1 MNKEIFGKRYQVLE
15 KIGEGG
21 MGRVYKVYDTVREK
35 NLALKEMSRSHVESP
50 VALLRFKNEFR
61 IMSEF
66 MHPDTVRVY
75 DFGTTTGKTPFM
87 TMEYIEGK
95 NLSELSNLS
104 VEQVV
109 DLLIKLA
116 RALGYIHSRLY
127 VHRDLKPDN
136 IKMLEDGSINLLDY
150 GLMSQLGVPAS
161 GRISGTI
168 YYLAPEVITG
178 GFIDEGTDLYSL
190 GVIAYE
196 LLTGSRPF
204 TGSRH
209 NVLKG
214 HLKVK
219 PEAPSKLRH
228 GIPARVDDLV
238 MKLLEKDKDKRY
250 RNTQELLEDLLI
262 LAGREKP
269 IETVEQKQGYIY
281 SSKLIGRDKELKEF
295 RQVLEKLEHGK
306 GGSIFIGAPAG
317 LGKTRLMNEMKTMA
331 ELEEIHTVFPER
343 RVSGG
348 RVFGLIEELVHQ
360 LTPLI
365 APDKKED
372 EEFSLTPAIDKL
384 KNLLKDE
391 EAGAKQDEIVKELK
405 ELFSALTAKSPLAL
419 FLDDLQWVDLKS
431 LQVLN
436 EILRM
441 GTKHRIYIVC
451 GFRNDE
457 VDKTSPLWHTVEEKI
472 TRYLE
477 LLPLTFYQ
485 TSLLIDNL
493 LYPTEV
499 SSSFKDYCFRN
510 SGGNVFDL
518 LEFMRHLVTE
528 GHLTL
533 SGNKWLEPVNIDEI
547 SLSETLE
554 DRMIKRINS
563 LGEKIR
569 GLAEAASILQDDLNL
584 ESWFEISGYSTDEFY
599 NSIDLLMQNQVMV
612 RVENDYQFSHDKIQN
627 ILYINLSEAD
637 KKELHKKAAEFFE
650 TKIEQENQKLI
661 NIIARH
667 YVKSG
672 EKQKAV
678 EFSLKAAALAEKA
691 GADWEAF
698 AHFKNAVLFLEETPD
713 YPDQDT
719 VLLNIYEKTAKFSS
733 AAWIDA
739 LTCLGWIG
747 KAIEHY
753 EKIKDIDKVFDLSL
767 SYVVNSAITSNYRAA
782 REKIAE
788 VIEVC
793 KVEKGSLTW
802 AILFGAGVCLV
813 DWYQGFQMDCFNNA
827 VAAIEIFEKQLDTIP
842 KEAWP
847 AYSWSVFW
855 RDKARAYLGEPVI
868 LANIQKI
875 RNMADE
881 GKSDLTIYWHSLTA
895 VIARYAMSGRHAQM
909 QEWEHIASQL
919 SRDMGKI
926 YWFECWISHSY
937 LYAALDY
944 GEFLQLENHI
954 ARVQASPD
962 PYQVRLAFLFRGRLR
977 LIEGKYREAEENL
990 KRFLEMEEK
999 SPDNSLLE
1007 GYIYLAATY
1016 LQMGRSDEA
1025 RELIEEGSALALEGK
1040 LQNPLYQMQFNRLK
1054 AEFAISLEKYIPA
1067 EQYLEK
1073 ASELAEQLDN
1083 PIQKGFIHKTKGL
1096 MLLKRGEKE
1105 QGLEELEKAKEWFL
1119 SINNKYQAGQVL
1131 MVIESQTLPSLK
1143 GTVSMKSGEGK
1154 DLKTDFEG
1162 IEDDTRDEQSV
1173 DKHILQKKTVS
1184 IHSGSITD
1192 VEKTEMDQTVTDV

>member
-1 MNKEIFGKRYQVLE
+1 MNKDNFGKRYQVLE

-21 MGRVYKVYDTVREK
+21 MGRVYKVYDTVLEK

-75 DFGTTTGKTPFM
+75 DFGTSVGKTPFI

-95 NLSELSNLS
+95 NLSELSGLS

-109 DLLIKLA
+109 ELLIKLA

-136 IKMLEDGSINLLDY
+136 IKLLEDNSINLLDY
-150 GLMSQLGVPAS
+150 GLMSQLGVPSS
-161 GRISGTI
+161 GKISGTI

-190 GVIAYE
+190 GVIGYE

-204 TGSRH
+204 TGSRQ

-219 PEAPSKLRH
+219 PEDPSKLRPE
-228 GIPARVDDLV
+228 IPARVNNV
-238 MKLLEKDKDKRY
+238 IMKLLEKDKDKRY
-250 RNTQELLEDLLI
+250 RNTQKLLEDLLI
-262 LAGREKP
+262 IAGKEEP

-281 SSKLIGRDKELKEF
+281 SSKLIGRDNELKEF
-295 RQVLEKLEHGK
+295 RKILETQENRK

-317 LGKTRLMNEMKTMA
+317 LGKTRLMNEMKTLA
-331 ELEEIHTVFPER
+331 ELDEIPTIFPER
-343 RVSGG
+343 RGSGG
-348 RVFGLIEELVHQ
+348 RVFGLIEELVNQ
-360 LTPLI
+360 MKPI
-365 APDKKED
+365 VASGKPG
-372 EEFSLTPAIDKL
+372 EESLTLVIDNL

-391 EAGAKQDEIVKELK
+391 EAGSRQDEIVKQLK
-405 ELFSALTAKSPLAL
+405 ALFSGFAGKSPLAL

-436 EILRM
+436 DILRM
-441 GTKHRIYIVC
+441 SVDHPIIIIC
-451 GFRNDE
+451 GFRNNE
-457 VDKTSPLWHTVEEKI
+457 IDKTSPLWHTVEEKI
-472 TRYLE
+472 TRYIE

-499 SSSFKDYCFRN
+499 TSSFKDYCFRN
-510 SGGNVFDL
+510 SGGNIFDL

-528 GHLTL
+528 GHLTI
-533 SGNKWLEPVNIDEI
+533 SGNKWLEPVNINEI
-547 SLSETLE
+547 SLPETLE
-554 DRMIKRINS
+554 GRMIKRINN

-569 GLAEAASILQDDLNL
+569 VLAETASILQDDLNL
-584 ESWFEISGYSTDEFY
+584 ESWFEISGYDVNEFY
-599 NSIDLLMQNQVMV
+599 HSIDLLMHNQVMV
-612 RVENDYQFSHDKIQN
+612 KVENDYQFSHDKIQN

-650 TKIEQENQKLI
+650 TKSHHENQKLI
-661 NIIARH
+661 NIIAKH
-667 YVKSG
+667 YVKAG
-672 EKQKAV
+672 EKHKAI

-698 AHFKNAVLFLEETPD
+698 AHFKDAVHFLEETPD
-713 YPDQDT
+713 YPDKDS
-719 VLLNIYEKTAKFSS
+719 VLLTIYEKTAKFSS

-753 EKIKDIDKVFDLSL
+753 EEVNDTNKVFDLSL
-767 SYVVNSAITSNYRAA
+767 SYVVNSAISSNYKAA
-782 REKIAE
+782 RDKIPE
-788 VIEVC
+788 IIEVC
-793 KVEKGSLTW
+793 KVEKDSLSW
-802 AILFGAGVCLV
+802 AILYGAGVCLV
-813 DWYQGFQMDCFNNA
+813 DWYQGYQMDCFNNA
-827 VAAIEIFEKQLDTIP
+827 VTSIEIFEKQLDTMP

-847 AYSWSVFW
+847 AYSWAVFW
-855 RDKARAYLGEPVI
+855 RDKARAYLGEPIV

-895 VIARYAMSGRHAQM
+895 VIARYAMSGRYADM

-937 LYAALDY
+937 LYAALDC

-977 LIEGKYREAEENL
+977 LLEGKYREAEENL
-990 KRFLEMEEK
+990 KKFLEMEEK

-1016 LQMGRSDEA
+1016 LQEGKSDEA

-1073 ASELAEQLDN
+1073 AGELAHQLDN
-1083 PIQKGFIHKTKGL
+1083 PIQKAFIHKTAAM

-1105 QGLEELEKAKEWFL
+1105 KALEELEQAKEWFL

-1131 MVIESQTLPSLK
+1131 MIIESITAPEQIVVTSVESENLP
-1143 GTVSMKSGEGK
+1143 GP
-1154 DLKTDFEG
+1154 KTDFEG
-1162 IEDDTRDEQSV
+1162 IGDDTRDEQSV
-1173 DKHILQKKTVS
+1173 DKHITKKKTVS
-1184 IHSGSITD
+1184 VHTGSATD
-1192 VEKTEMDQTVTDV
+1192 IEKTETEQTIVEEK